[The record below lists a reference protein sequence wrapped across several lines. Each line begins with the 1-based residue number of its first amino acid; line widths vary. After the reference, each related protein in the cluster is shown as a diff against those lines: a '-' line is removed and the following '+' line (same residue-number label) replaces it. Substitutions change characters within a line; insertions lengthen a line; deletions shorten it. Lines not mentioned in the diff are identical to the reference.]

1 MNPTTPGTLPPPPFC
16 VADGSIQNLGSSLG
30 LLRVEFMDWQQQPW
44 VLSFSGLIAYQSVG
58 AEGTEI
64 AELSRAPLRQLLAQV
79 DPGELTPPPNS
90 YSFICAWSGRPVLS
104 IIAGDWRCERAPQPE
119 PDPSSSEAP
128 RD

>member
-1 MNPTTPGTLPPPPFC
+1 MNPTTPGTLPAPPFC

-30 LLRVEFMDWQQQPW
+30 LLRVEFTDWQQQPW

-104 IIAGDWRCERAPQPE
+104 IIADDCRYERAPQPQ
-119 PDPSSSEAP
+119 PGTPTSEQP
-128 RD
+128 